1 MTLKGTIDSRQTL
14 QAFDQLK
21 GFVEKRK
28 NWNLGISPN
37 SSRYLKQQIERLY
50 GQYLELITQ
59 ENNLEHPLKTFQL
72 QRRYREL
79 LPLEITPEEQAAKE
93 KTQDLGVHQCTTL
106 DNNSSRAENLRLY
119 AVAFCKVLGNQ
130 SNLGTQMKSS
140 SRINY

>member
-50 GQYLELITQ
+50 GQYLELISQ
-59 ENNLEHPLKTFQL
+59 PRKTSP
-72 QRRYREL
+72 R
-79 LPLEITPEEQAAKE
+79 
-93 KTQDLGVHQCTTL
+93 L
-106 DNNSSRAENLRLY
+106 DVGSES
-119 AVAFCKVLGNQ
+119 
-130 SNLGTQMKSS
+130 
-140 SRINY
+140 